1 MQWGLGVL
9 GVGVVL
15 LVLGDVVKTTL
26 SVKGSGWGSGWLAST
41 TWSVALRLHRRWPSH
56 TALSY
61 VGTAV
66 LLLIIGLWTFGL
78 WLGWTLFFMLD
89 PRAVVS
95 SADGEPTGFL
105 ERAYFVGYTLITLGN
120 GEYEPQV
127 GFWQIMTL
135 LAATLG
141 FFVITLAITFLLSVL
156 PAVVGKRQ
164 LASYIASLG
173 MTPADVVLNAWDGD
187 GCDALTQ
194 HLSTLNDALGRV
206 AQQHLAFP
214 VLHYFHSAERR
225 TALPLRVAALDEALG
240 ALFYGL
246 ECRPTAHRLR
256 PLRESV
262 GSLLDTL
269 DNSYLGAHDEDTPPP
284 TPLDPLREG
293 GLETQPPEDYRRALR
308 EKTARRKLLHS
319 YVVKDGWL
327 WDDVFRGEKEA
338 RES

>member
-26 SVKGSGWGSGWLAST
+26 SLKGSGWGSGWLASM
-41 TWSVALRLHRRWPSH
+41 TWSVALRLHRRRPSH

-173 MTPADVVLNAWDGD
+173 LTPADIVLNAWDGD

-206 AQQHLAFP
+206 GQQHLAFP
-214 VLHYFHSAERR
+214 VLHYFHSGDRR
-225 TALPLRVAALDEALG
+225 TALPLRVAALDEALSY
-240 ALFYGL
+240 LLYGL
-246 ECRPTAHRLR
+246 ERCQSTARSLQ

-262 GSLLDTL
+262 GSLLETL
-269 DNSYLGAHDEDTPPP
+269 DNSFLGAHDEDAPPP
-284 TPLDPLREG
+284 TPLKPLDEG
-293 GLETQPPEDYRRALR
+293 GLETKPPADYRRALQ
-308 EKTARRKLLHS
+308 EKTERRQLLHS
-319 YVVKDGWL
+319 YVVKDGWE
-327 WDDVFRGEKEA
+327 WPDVFRNETRGK
-338 RES
+338 